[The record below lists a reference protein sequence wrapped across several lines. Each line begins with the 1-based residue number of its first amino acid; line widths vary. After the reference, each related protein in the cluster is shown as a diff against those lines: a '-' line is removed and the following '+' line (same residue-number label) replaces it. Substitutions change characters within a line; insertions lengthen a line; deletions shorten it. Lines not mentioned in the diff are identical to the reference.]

1 MKLLYC
7 RQHSLLVHALG
18 PTAALHDGRRGAR
31 ARLLLLATLIF
42 FLSPSFFFKYGKPKI
57 MILNF
62 LWISRVI
69 CISTRRR
76 LHHMN
81 MKWHDLKKYGYDVDS
96 LSMTVLRLEQILEE
110 HSAGEHL
117 SLPQHEVMS
126 SPVKRGVQMV
136 EGAYEIIIK
145 NEEEE
150 LYALRDVPI
159 RFFPYRY

>member
-7 RQHSLLVHALG
+7 RQHSLLVHALR

-42 FLSPSFFFKYGKPKI
+42 FFPPPFFSNMENQK
-57 MILNF
+57 
-62 LWISRVI
+62 LWYWIF
-69 CISTRRR
+69 
-76 LHHMN
+76 
-81 MKWHDLKKYGYDVDS
+81 YGYPGLYVFQLGETSPHEYEMAWFEKIRLWCWLSFHDS
-96 LSMTVLRLEQILEE
+96 LRLEQILEE

-117 SLPQHEVMS
+117 SLPLHEIMS

-136 EGAYEIIIK
+136 EGAYEIIMK

-150 LYALRDVPI
+150 EL
-159 RFFPYRY
+159 